1 MQSTLNILYSTLK
14 SKKKKERFETI
25 LEPLQAILQI
35 AYLSFAPIGT
45 KLTIQ
50 NNILKIQIPN
60 YSQPVIRWYN
70 NDTQEDLFYLF
81 NIFYRFKKFY
91 HFLNDSRA
99 NNENKK
105 LYDLLIDLAKIGIG
119 NLIRTYSQTDK
130 IHILHTLQMYKTIL
144 EGDGNGSGNIN
155 MQKRF
160 DNHEI
165 PNLSN
170 SHESHTPHVS
180 RVFQSPQ
187 ISISSN
193 GSVGGIGSVGS
204 SFMMSRR
211 EKEKDRKTKAMQKIL
226 RDDSPEIEHEY
237 EQEQGQEPPEQ
248 NRIIKKE
255 NNNNNNNNNNNTY
268 EMRNDIT
275 SSSGI
280 SNEIKNI
287 DDVFIR
293 ITDIYTQDIYNI
305 IYNTLTL
312 MSKNDTESNIYID
325 GLNKI
330 LEPTNN
336 RIKKWIDENIVF

>member
-14 SKKKKERFETI
+14 TKKKKERFETI

-35 AYLSFAPIGT
+35 GYLSFAPIGT

-91 HFLNDSRA
+91 HFLNDSRS
-99 NNENKK
+99 NQENKK
-105 LYDLLIDLAKIGIG
+105 LYDLLIELAKSGIG

-144 EGDGNGSGNIN
+144 EGDGTGNGNGN

-170 SHESHTPHVS
+170 SHESHTPHAS

-193 GSVGGIGSVGS
+193 GVGGVGGVGG

-211 EKEKDRKTKAMQKIL
+211 EKDKVKKTKVMQKIL
-226 RDDSPEIEHEY
+226 RDDSPEQDDDEDE
-237 EQEQGQEPPEQ
+237 EQQQQQQLEQ
-248 NRIIKKE
+248 NRIIKRE
-255 NNNNNNNNNNNTY
+255 NDNAY
-268 EMRNDIT
+268 EMRNDIA
-275 SSSGI
+275 SSSSASSGV
-280 SNEIKNI
+280 SSEVKNI

-305 IYNTLTL
+305 IYNTLNL
-312 MSKNDTESNIYID
+312 MSKNDTECNIYID

>member
-1 MQSTLNILYSTLK
+1 MQSTLNILYSTIK
-14 SKKKKERFETI
+14 TKKKKERFETI

-35 AYLSFAPIGT
+35 GYLSFAPIGT

-91 HFLNDSRA
+91 HFLNDTKS
-99 NNENKK
+99 NSENKK
-105 LYDLLIDLAKIGIG
+105 LYDLLIELAKSGIG

-130 IHILHTLQMYKTIL
+130 IHILHTLQMYKNIL
-144 EGDGNGSGNIN
+144 EGDGNGSGNGN
-155 MQKRF
+155 GHGQKRF
-160 DNHEI
+160 DSHEI
-165 PNLSN
+165 SNLSN
-170 SHESHTPHVS
+170 SNESHAPHAS
-180 RVFQSPQ
+180 H
-187 ISISSN
+187 IS
-193 GSVGGIGSVGS
+193 GG
-204 SFMMSRR
+204 SFMTSKR
-211 EKEKDRKTKAMQKIL
+211 EKEKDKKTKTMQKIL
-226 RDDSPEIEHEY
+226 RDDSPEL
-237 EQEQGQEPPEQ
+237 EQEQEQERVRE
-248 NRIIKKE
+248 RE
-255 NNNNNNNNNNNTY
+255 NDNAY
-268 EMRNDIT
+268 EMKNDAVA
-275 SSSGI
+275 SVASHCS

-305 IYNTLTL
+305 IYNTLNL
-312 MSKNDTESNIYID
+312 MSKNESECNIYID